1 MQSRIPLA
9 LQSVFLASNR
19 GDEVKEAPPEKVA
32 SKVYTTRR
40 EGGGRWFGLRRVD
53 PNRKSLK
60 SRRNL
65 FTRLCSSSAL
75 TEVKVDY
82 NGNAPK
88 PISPHNYLESLL
100 LSRGYT
106 CQPVQAK
113 ECAYFNE
120 STPLIEASYGTY
132 MVEAVR
138 SNRADLLHALLDC
151 GLSPNAANSHG
162 ESIVHLACRLGLTEV
177 LRELL
182 EFGCRLQVSDES
194 GRTPLHEACWALEP
208 NLEVVEMILDAEWE
222 MLLVADTR
230 GFVPLAY
237 VRQENWSM
245 FTRFLMRKKNT
256 YWPDKLFESPD
267 QKRVPSLLTQK
278 PNSHPIRCAT
288 SQLTVQMARLV
299 SSGRMSPAEVDLLVK
314 DDTEWGESE
323 DDDSSSSDDEE
334 EDDEEEEQTYCT
346 GATDDDDDSDEDDSC
361 ISFDEGEMAELLAS
375 IGTAGPVSW

>member
-1 MQSRIPLA
+1 MA

-19 GDEVKEAPPEKVA
+19 GDDVKQAPPEKVA
-32 SKVYTTRR
+32 SKIYTNRR
-40 EGGGRWFGLRRVD
+40 GGGGRWFGLRRVD

-60 SRRNL
+60 GMKNL
-65 FTRLCSSSAL
+65 FSRLCHSSVL
-75 TEVKVDY
+75 TEVKV
-82 NGNAPK
+82 NGNENDPK
-88 PISPHNYLESLL
+88 PISPHHYLESLL

-113 ECAYFNE
+113 ECAYFNK
-120 STPLIEASYGTY
+120 SSPLIEASYGTY

-138 SNRADLLHALLDC
+138 SNRADILHALLDC

-162 ESIVHLACRLGLTEV
+162 DSIVHLACRLGLTDV

-182 EFGCRLQVSDES
+182 EFGCRLQVSDEG

-208 NLEVVEMILDAEWE
+208 NMEVVEMILNAEWE

-237 VRQENWSM
+237 VRQENWPL

-256 YWPDKLFESPD
+256 YWPDKLFVTPD
-267 QKRVPSLLTQK
+267 QKRVPGLLTQK
-278 PNSHPIRCAT
+278 PNSQPIRCAT

-299 SSGRMSPAEVDLLVK
+299 SSGRMSPAEADMLVK
-314 DDTEWGESE
+314 DDKKWGDS
-323 DDDSSSSDDEE
+323 DNDDSSSSDDENG
-334 EDDEEEEQTYCT
+334 EEEEQMTHYT
-346 GATDDDDDSDEDDSC
+346 GATDDDDSDDDDDDDSC
-361 ISFDEGEMAELLAS
+361 FSFDEGEMAELLAS